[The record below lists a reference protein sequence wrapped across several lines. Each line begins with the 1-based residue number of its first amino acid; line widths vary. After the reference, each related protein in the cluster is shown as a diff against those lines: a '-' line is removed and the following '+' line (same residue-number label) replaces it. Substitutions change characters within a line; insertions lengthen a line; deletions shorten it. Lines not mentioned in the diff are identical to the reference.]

1 MSLDNI
7 SFKLIMQELQI
18 MPDSAHVLVA
28 VSGGLDSVVLLNLL
42 HEANYIVTVAHVN
55 YGLRGKESDGDEMF
69 VRRLCEKLNYD
80 CRVLK
85 IDPDLVFGKDKK
97 SIQDTARS
105 IRYNWFDEI
114 LHEISAHKLLVA
126 HHRNDQTETIIHQFV
141 RGGVLKS
148 LLGMSI
154 QSGNVCR
161 PLLRFSKEEI
171 LAYAKAHDL
180 NWRTDSSNLST
191 DYTRNLIRHEV
202 IPIFEKVN
210 PGLHKTIEFRTE
222 VLSEVN
228 SIIEEKLNEDL
239 QKIIEFSGASQSLD
253 LERFMTY
260 KYPRLL
266 LWHWLEPAGFS
277 SAQMEDVMRLV
288 FSQSGKRIESA
299 SHVLW
304 KEAER
309 LVLTAMSTQ
318 SEVFIVLN
326 DPFNE
331 AVELGLSISR
341 EERDKVFFDKTN
353 NVQFID
359 LDKIEMPVIL
369 RTWRHG
375 DTFVPLG
382 MKQEKKVSDFL
393 IHEKVPLRLK
403 NEVLVLENQG
413 EIIAIVGF
421 RISDKFKVSSQTQS
435 VLRIARM
442 LL

>member
-7 SFKLIMQELQI
+7 SFKLIMQEQQI

-42 HEANYIVTVAHVN
+42 HEAHYNATVAHVN
-55 YGLRGKESDGDEMF
+55 YGLRGEESDGDEIF
-69 VRRLCEKLNYD
+69 VRGLCEKLNYD

-85 IDPDLVFGKDKK
+85 INPDIVFGKNKQ

-105 IRYNWFDEI
+105 IRYNWFDET
-114 LHEISAHKLLVA
+114 LREIGAHKLLVA

-141 RGGVLKS
+141 RGGGLKS

-161 PLLRFSKEEI
+161 PLLQFSKEEI
-171 LAYAKAHDL
+171 LGYAKAKGL
-180 NWRTDSSNLST
+180 IWRTDSSNLST

-202 IPIFEKVN
+202 MPIIEKIN
-210 PGLHKTIEFRTE
+210 PGIHKTIEFRTE

-228 SIIEEKLNEDL
+228 FIIEEKLNEDL
-239 QKIIEFSGASQSLD
+239 QKIIEFSGAIQSMG
-253 LERFMTY
+253 LEHFLNC

-266 LWHWLEPAGFS
+266 LWQWLEPVGFS

-288 FSQSGKRIESA
+288 DSQSGKRIESA

-304 KEAER
+304 KEAEQV
-309 LVLTAMSTQ
+309 VLTPKSSQ
-318 SEVFIVLN
+318 SEVFVILN
-326 DPFNE
+326 DSFNE
-331 AVELGLSISR
+331 AAELGLSISCKQS
-341 EERDKVFFDKTN
+341 DKVFFDDTN
-353 NVQFID
+353 NVQFLD
-359 LDKIEMPVIL
+359 LDKIVMPMIL

-375 DTFVPLG
+375 DAFVPLG

-403 NEVLVLENQG
+403 NDVLVLENQG

-421 RISDKFKVSSQTQS
+421 RISDKFKVSSQTQR
-435 VLRIARM
+435 VLRIERM
-442 LL
+442 PL